1 MSVPPQTSDPGPA
14 PYVEVAVD
22 ARTNVRGNRFT
33 YAAPPELALK
43 TGHLVRVPFGQR
55 TLRGVVVAPAHE
67 LKIGYVK
74 PVLGLLHPEPVID
87 TPRLALAE
95 WIAHYYMASLFDA
108 LAPMLPPG
116 LRGRARASLR
126 LVPNAIVP
134 DRLARST
141 IRLLA
146 YLQSNPGTHPVAVLV
161 RTLGSWVTNAARAL
175 IEAGLVE
182 EASLDQNRSV
192 AERTVQ
198 VAQAAFHPA
207 TLNSTLE
214 ALHRAPKQ
222 VALLKRVAEPLGAIY
237 VASDL
242 RREFGPSVLKALVDK
257 GFIALIEEVAPDRPV
272 SREAGEVPLLPTG
285 PQSEALSKIN
295 AAQDDVERTPRTLL
309 LEGVT
314 GSGKTEVYLQALAH
328 CMAIGKR
335 AIVLVPELSLTPQT
349 VGRFEA
355 RFPGCVAPLHSGLT
369 PRRAW
374 DTWWAVQRGERSI
387 VVGAR
392 SALFAPQPDL
402 GLIILDEEH
411 EWTYK
416 QVDAAPRYHARDV
429 ARDLAR
435 HTGAVVVLGSA
446 TPDLGSAYAAERGVF
461 ERIALPSR
469 IEPSGAVGILPKVR
483 IVDMRDELRHGNRS
497 VFSAP
502 LQDAL
507 HDRLSKGQQTILFLN
522 RRGSAG
528 IVECRSCGFVMRC
541 SRCDTP
547 LTLHGSGEGRPGT
560 LVCHHCNRRR
570 RVPTACPNCHGPHVR
585 ALGVGTQRLA
595 DEVRTLL
602 PSARV
607 LRWDHDTAATVA
619 AHTDILEQFRSHKA
633 DVLVGTQ
640 MIAKGLDLP
649 SVTLVGVVL
658 ADLGLNLPDVRSAE
672 RTFQLLT
679 QVAGRAGRGR
689 DPGEVVVQTYQPEHY
704 AIKAAA
710 LQDYAT
716 FYATEMAYRR
726 DHGNPPLT
734 RLVRLL
740 FVHSQQTSAK
750 SEAQRMVSAL
760 RAAARNWDMNDI
772 DLVGPAPAYPPR
784 SRGAWRWHVF
794 VRGANPRLLLDKMEI
809 PPGWAI
815 DVDPVNMI

>member
-1 MSVPPQTSDPGPA
+1 MSAPPQTSDPRLA

-22 ARTNVRGNRFT
+22 ARTDVRGNRFT
-33 YAAPPELALK
+33 YAAPPELGLRI
-43 TGHLVRVPFGQR
+43 GHLVRVPFGHR
-55 TLRGVVVAPAHE
+55 TLRGVVVAPVHV
-67 LKIGYVK
+67 LKIAYVK
-74 PVLGLLHPEPVID
+74 PVLGLLYPAPVID
-87 TPRLALAE
+87 APRLALAE

-116 LRGRARASLR
+116 LRGRARPALR
-126 LVPNAIVP
+126 LVPDAIVP
-134 DRLARST
+134 DRLARGA

-146 YLQSNPGTHPVAVLV
+146 YLQSNPRTHPVAVLAH
-161 RTLGSWVTNAARAL
+161 TLGPWVANAARAL

-182 EASLDQNRSV
+182 EASPDQNQSV

-198 VAQAAFHPA
+198 VARAAFHPA
-207 TLNSTLE
+207 MLDSTLE

-222 VALLKRVAEPLGAIY
+222 IALIRRIAEPLGAIY

-242 RREFGPSVLKALVDK
+242 RREFGPTVLKALVDK
-257 GFIALIEEVAPDRPV
+257 GFIVLIEEAAPDRPV
-272 SREAGEVPLLPTG
+272 SRTAGEVPPLPTG
-285 PQSEALSKIN
+285 PQSEALAKIN
-295 AAQDDVERTPRTLL
+295 AAQDDIERTPRTLL

-328 CMAIGKR
+328 CMAMGKR

-355 RFPGCVAPLHSGLT
+355 RFPGRVAPLHSGLT

-416 QVDAAPRYHARDV
+416 QVDAAPRYHARDA

-469 IEPSGAVGILPKVR
+469 IEPSGAAGVLPKVR
-483 IVDMRDELRHGNRS
+483 IIDMRDELRQGNRS

-507 HDRLSKGQQTILFLN
+507 HDRLGKGQQTILFLN

-528 IVECRSCGFVMRC
+528 IVECRSCGLVMRC
-541 SRCDTP
+541 SRCDTTF
-547 LTLHGSGEGRPGT
+547 TLHGSAEGRTGT

-570 RVPTACPNCHGPHVR
+570 RMPAICPSCHGPHVR

-602 PSARV
+602 PNARV
-607 LRWDHDTAATVA
+607 LRWDRDTAATVA
-619 AHTDILEQFRSHKA
+619 AHTAILEQFRSRKA

-649 SVTLVGVVL
+649 AVTLVGVVL
-658 ADLGLNLPDVRSAE
+658 ADLGLNLPDFRSAE

-679 QVAGRAGRGR
+679 QVAGRAGRGHE
-689 DPGEVVVQTYQPEHY
+689 PGEVVVQTYQPEHY

-710 LQDYAT
+710 LQDYAA
-716 FYATEMAYRR
+716 FYAMEMAYRR

-740 FVHSQQTSAK
+740 FVHSQPTSAK

-760 RAAARNWDMNDI
+760 RETLRSWDMNDI
-772 DLVGPAPAYPPR
+772 DVVGPAPAYPPR
-784 SRGAWRWHVF
+784 SRGAWRWHAF
-794 VRGANPRLLLDKMEI
+794 VRGTNPRLLLDKMEI

>member
-43 TGHLVRVPFGQR
+43 IGHLVRVPFGQR

-67 LKIGYVK
+67 LKIDYVK

-87 TPRLALAE
+87 APRLALAE

-116 LRGRARASLR
+116 LRGRARTSLR
-126 LVPNAIVP
+126 LVPDAIVP
-134 DRLARST
+134 DRLARGA

-146 YLQSNPGTHPVAVLV
+146 YLQSNPRTHPVAVLA
-161 RTLGSWVTNAARAL
+161 RTLGPWVVNAARAL

-182 EASLDQNRSV
+182 EASPDLNRSV

-198 VAQAAFHPA
+198 VARAAFHPA
-207 TLNSTLE
+207 TLDSTLE

-222 VALLKRVAEPLGAIY
+222 VALLRRVAEPLGAIY

-242 RREFGPSVLKALVDK
+242 RREFSPNVLKALVDK
-257 GFIALIEEVAPDRPV
+257 GFIALTEEAAPDRPV
-272 SREAGEVPLLPTG
+272 SRRAGEVPLLPTG
-285 PQSEALSKIN
+285 PQSEALAKIN

-328 CMAIGKR
+328 CMAMGKR

-355 RFPGCVAPLHSGLT
+355 RFPGRVAPLHSGLT

-416 QVDAAPRYHARDV
+416 QVDAAPRYHARDA

-469 IEPSGAVGILPKVR
+469 IEPSGAAGILPKVR
-483 IVDMRDELRHGNRS
+483 VVDMRDELRRGNRS

-507 HDRLSKGQQTILFLN
+507 HDRLSKGQQIILFLN

-528 IVECRSCGFVMRC
+528 IVECRSCGLVMRC
-541 SRCDTP
+541 SRCDTT
-547 LTLHGSGEGRPGT
+547 LTLHGSGEGRSGT

-570 RVPTACPNCHGPHVR
+570 RMPTTCPNCHGPHLR

-602 PSARV
+602 PYARV
-607 LRWDHDTAATVA
+607 LRWDRDTAATVA
-619 AHTDILEQFRSHKA
+619 AHTEILEQFRSRKA

-658 ADLGLNLPDVRSAE
+658 ADLGLNLPDFRSAE
-672 RTFQLLT
+672 RTFQVLT

-689 DPGEVVVQTYQPEHY
+689 EPGEVVVQTYQPEHY

-710 LQDYAT
+710 LQDYAA

-734 RLVRLL
+734 RMVRLL
-740 FVHSQQTSAK
+740 FVHSQPTSAK

-760 RAAARNWDMNDI
+760 REAARNWDMNDI